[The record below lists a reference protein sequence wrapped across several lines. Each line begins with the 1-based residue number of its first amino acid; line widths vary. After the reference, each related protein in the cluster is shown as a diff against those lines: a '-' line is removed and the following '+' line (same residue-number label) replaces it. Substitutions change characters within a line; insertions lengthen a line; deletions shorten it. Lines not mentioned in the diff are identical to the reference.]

1 MTTTWDE
8 IRRRLVSIPR
18 STLHARVRWDGR
30 RSSRWDYVN
39 GRYPWGPGPSFI
51 DVTNRT
57 LGTLHA
63 SDLEVWRD
71 GPMLRVEKNRY
82 PLYITDGE
90 SVWDFQDNPRRP
102 QLGTPG
108 DLRYSCEAQWLILP
122 PPAAQWDI
130 SDQHTTDV
138 YNEQIEGRDAWEITV
153 GGVRVWIDC
162 ETFYLLALGDVD
174 SGYREYFA
182 APDIGSELDPG
193 LFTWDGDVI
202 PAEDLERRRKLA
214 QSRKQEDKRQRS
226 REWLLD
232 NVVADPMADEAFL
245 PLPVTIDLTPT
256 SVPHHNDTTGEFTAV
271 CDGFSLGRRLR
282 GTRDR
287 LPAAP
292 YTYFWT
298 TTRYD
303 WELSLLDGV
312 TLTDQGIQDVWNQL
326 HPGEPVTDYRPPGQ

>member
-1 MTTTWDE
+1 
-8 IRRRLVSIPR
+8 
-18 STLHARVRWDGR
+18 
-30 RSSRWDYVN
+30 
-39 GRYPWGPGPSFI
+39 
-51 DVTNRT
+51 
-57 LGTLHA
+57 
-63 SDLEVWRD
+63 
-71 GPMLRVEKNRY
+71 MLRVEKNRY

-108 DLRYSCEAQWLILP
+108 DLRYSCEAQWLILPP